1 MTPELTDA
9 ELWERLESVNLS
21 NEAFKHRE
29 HVRTAFFVL
38 SKSADL
44 AEGALRFRRA
54 LKQFAHAHGA
64 DQKYN
69 ETMTWAY
76 LVLIQER
83 MHGRELEN
91 SQQFLAAYPELLSHR
106 EMLGR
111 YYDVEGLTRS
121 PIARRLFLLPGSEQL
136 IQGGVSQNRSP
147 AAVFVTDR
155 SSEPK

>member
-1 MTPELTDA
+1 MTSELTDL

-29 HVRTAFFVL
+29 HLRASFVAL

-54 LKQFAHAHGA
+54 LKRFAHAHGA

-76 LVLIQER
+76 LVLIHER
-83 MHGRELEN
+83 MHRGEFE
-91 SQQFLAAYPELLSHR
+91 SSSQFLAAYPELLNHR
-106 EMLGR
+106 GILGR
-111 YYDVEGLTRS
+111 YYDLETLTRS
-121 PIARRLFLLPGSEQL
+121 PLARRLFLLPGSEQL
-136 IQGGVSQNRSP
+136 ASAAQGSR
-147 AAVFVTDR
+147 
-155 SSEPK
+155 

>member
-1 MTPELTDA
+1 MTPELTDS
-9 ELWERLESVNLS
+9 ELLKRLESADLAND
-21 NEAFKHRE
+21 AFRHRE
-29 HVRTAFFVL
+29 HLRAAFVAL
-38 SKSADL
+38 SRSGDL

-83 MHGRELEN
+83 MHRAQFET

-106 EMLGR
+106 GGVLSR
-111 YYDVEGLTRS
+111 YYDVDAVTGS
-121 PIARRLFLLPGSEQL
+121 PVARRLFLLPGSEQL
-136 IQGGVSQNRSP
+136 VSAGARQP
-147 AAVFVTDR
+147 Q
-155 SSEPK
+155 

>member
-1 MTPELTDA
+1 MIPELADL
-9 ELWERLESVNLS
+9 ELWERLEAADLP

-29 HVRTAFFVL
+29 HIRAAFVAL
-38 SKSADL
+38 SKSTDL

-76 LVLIQER
+76 LVLIHER
-83 MHGRELEN
+83 MHRGQFES

-106 EMLGR
+106 AMLSR
-111 YYDVEGLTRS
+111 YYDFDTLTRS
-121 PIARRLFLLPGSEQL
+121 PLARRLFLLPGSEQL
-136 IQGGVSQNRSP
+136 ALVGNQ
-147 AAVFVTDR
+147 
-155 SSEPK
+155 EPK

>member
-1 MTPELTDA
+1 MIPELADL

-29 HVRTAFFVL
+29 HIRAGFVAL
-38 SKSADL
+38 SKSTDL

-69 ETMTWAY
+69 ETLTWAY
-76 LVLIQER
+76 LVLIHER
-83 MHGRELEN
+83 IHRGQFDS

-106 EMLGR
+106 GGILGR
-111 YYDVEGLTRS
+111 YYDLAAVTRS
-121 PIARRLFLLPGSEQL
+121 PVARRLFLLPGSEQL
-136 IQGGVSQNRSP
+136 ADAR
-147 AAVFVTDR
+147 
-155 SSEPK
+155 EPR